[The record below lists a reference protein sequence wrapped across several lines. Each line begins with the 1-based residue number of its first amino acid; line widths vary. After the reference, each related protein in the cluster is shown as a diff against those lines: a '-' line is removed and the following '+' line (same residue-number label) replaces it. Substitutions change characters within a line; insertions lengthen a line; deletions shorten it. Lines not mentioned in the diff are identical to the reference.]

1 MWQELVKVLGKLAD
15 AYERL
20 LELARRKR
28 AALVAVD
35 MEALERLIE
44 EENGI
49 IDEIQHLEFGRQQIL
64 GQLSRELPEF
74 SDGATMEDVARHS
87 PDDIRPWLNQLH
99 KRLDEAVSRTKEAGE
114 ANEFLIRSALSAVK
128 YHLNRLGNSVVE
140 PAYGGKGEEVVS
152 RQKNFDFRA

>member
-74 SDGATMEDVARHS
+74 SDGATM
-87 PDDIRPWLNQLH
+87 
-99 KRLDEAVSRTKEAGE
+99 
-114 ANEFLIRSALSAVK
+114 
-128 YHLNRLGNSVVE
+128 
-140 PAYGGKGEEVVS
+140 
-152 RQKNFDFRA
+152 